1 MLNTIKP
8 TYSLQSTVQFGRTMA
23 RKLTDFQVLQEDVDK
38 YTEKL
43 TVSKALQINFDKC
56 SGGLQTKMF
65 QSQSAV
71 IFCPQMYRNLN
82 KLKELKNGIDTYSR
96 N

>member
-43 TVSKALQINFDKC
+43 TVSKALPEKC
-56 SGGLQTKMF
+56 ISL
-65 QSQSAV
+65 
-71 IFCPQMYRNLN
+71 P
-82 KLKELKNGIDTYSR
+82 
-96 N
+96 